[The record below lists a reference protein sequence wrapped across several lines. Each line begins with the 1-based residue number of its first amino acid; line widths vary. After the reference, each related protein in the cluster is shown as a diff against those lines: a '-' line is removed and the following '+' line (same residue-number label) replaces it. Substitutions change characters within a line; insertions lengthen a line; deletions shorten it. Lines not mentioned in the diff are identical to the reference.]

1 VRRTSSRILFAHAIR
16 SSSPAAAMS
25 DWFESGFSEGGMQD
39 DVDDSF
45 FQFLDFTLMQ
55 LLCILNA
62 RLRGVPGLER
72 ACTDAATALGIR
84 VKSGAPTT
92 SPVRRFV
99 ALRCASLGSS
109 SCSVRSG

>member
-1 VRRTSSRILFAHAIR
+1 
-16 SSSPAAAMS
+16 MS
-25 DWFESGFSEGGMQD
+25 GWFESGFSKAECSD
-39 DVDDSF
+39 DVNDAF
-45 FQFLDFTLMQ
+45 FHLLDFSLMQ

-99 ALRCASLGSS
+99 ALRLASLGSS